1 MAFLSSLN
9 IGGSALSAHK
19 TKMNIIAQNIANAN
33 TTRTEDGGA
42 YRRKIATLAED
53 NINEF
58 GTVLE
63 DEQERYRVS
72 GVMVA
77 GIVEDPAPL
86 KPVYNP
92 SHPDADEN
100 GYVILPNVDTVAEMV
115 DMIATSRS
123 YEANVTAFN
132 SLKLMASNALNI
144 GK

>member
-33 TTRTEDGGA
+33 TTRTEGGGA

-63 DEQERYRVS
+63 DEQERYGCPVS
-72 GVMVA
+72 WSRDCRGPRSAEA
-77 GIVEDPAPL
+77 GLQPF
-86 KPVYNP
+86 P
-92 SHPDADEN
+92 S
-100 GYVILPNVDTVAEMV
+100 
-115 DMIATSRS
+115 
-123 YEANVTAFN
+123 
-132 SLKLMASNALNI
+132 
-144 GK
+144 